1 MTYDNAC
8 LSIIIPTYKRPDALA
23 RALASVEMET
33 ATGLDIEI
41 VIADNDPKASAK
53 SFAAQKIAASD
64 ANIIYIHVPEPGV
77 SNARNSALAVA
88 RGRYILFLDDDME
101 ACSPWVQSM
110 VDAAQKFDAALVFG
124 PVNAVM
130 PDADNPF
137 FEQMR
142 PLFSREVPGEDGLIE
157 RGIGTGNCFIDREKA
172 ALPTPVFDTSLNQTG
187 GEDDTLFRQLEK
199 QDIRI
204 AWTNAAITLEHVPAE
219 RATMTYVWRR
229 NFAFGQ
235 TPTHEAADK
244 GVSGLPRVLIWTC
257 VGAAQILIYG
267 LRFGVTKLMNRPE
280 AVFNLGRM
288 AQGFGKIFWSD
299 RLSPK
304 FYGI

>member
-23 RALASVEMET
+23 RALASVETES
-33 ATGLDIEI
+33 AIGLDIEI

-53 SFAAQKIAASD
+53 SFVTQKIAASD
-64 ANIIYIHVPEPGV
+64 ANITYIHVPEPGV

-110 VDAAQKFDAALVFG
+110 VNTAEKFDAALVFG

-130 PDADNPF
+130 PDPTNPI
-137 FEQMR
+137 FENMR
-142 PLFSREVPGEDGLIE
+142 PLFSRENPGEDGLIE
-157 RGIGTGNCFIDREKA
+157 SGIGTGNCFIDREKA
-172 ALPTPVFDTSLNQTG
+172 ALPTPVFDTALNQTG
-187 GEDDTLFRQLEK
+187 GEDDALFRELEK

-204 AWTNAAITLEHVPAE
+204 AWTNAAVTLEHVPAE
-219 RATMTYVWRR
+219 RATMKYVWRR

-244 GVSGLPRVLIWTC
+244 GLSGWPLVLMWMC

-267 LRFGVTKLMNRPE
+267 VRYGATKLLKRPE

-288 AQGFGKIFWSD
+288 AQGFGKIFWAD

-304 FYGI
+304 LYGV

>member
-1 MTYDNAC
+1 MTYDANC

-23 RALASVEMET
+23 RALASVESERVE
-33 ATGLDIEI
+33 GLDIEI

-53 SFAAQKIAASD
+53 DFVIGKIAESD

-77 SNARNSALAVA
+77 SNARNSALGAA

-101 ACSPWVQSM
+101 ACAPWAQAM
-110 VDAAQKFDAALVFG
+110 FDASKKFEAALVFG

-130 PDADNPF
+130 SDPTDPF
-137 FEQMR
+137 LEKMK
-142 PLFSREVPGEDGLIE
+142 PLFSRHSRGEDGLID
-157 RGIGTGNCFIDREKA
+157 RGIGTGNCFIDRETA
-172 ALPTPVFDTSLNQTG
+172 PLPTPVFDTSLNQTG
-187 GEDDTLFRQLEK
+187 GEDDALFRKLED
-199 QDIRI
+199 QGIRM
-204 AWTNAAITLEHVPAE
+204 AWTNAAVTLEHVPSS
-219 RATMTYVWRR
+219 RATMGYVWRR

-235 TPTHEAADK
+235 APTHEAADK
-244 GVSGLPRVLIWTC
+244 GISGLPLILFWMA
-257 VGAAQILIYG
+257 VGCAQTLIYG
-267 LRFGVTKLMNRPE
+267 VRFAFTKLLRRPE

-288 AQGFGKIFWSD
+288 AQGVGKVFWAD

>member
-1 MTYDNAC
+1 MIFDNTC

-23 RALASVEMET
+23 RALASVEVESVKE
-33 ATGLDIEI
+33 LDIQI
-41 VIADNDPKASAK
+41 VIADNDPAASAETFSK
-53 SFAAQKIAASD
+53 QKISESD
-64 ANIIYIHVPEPGV
+64 ADIVYIHVPEPGV
-77 SNARNSALAVA
+77 SNARNRALATA

-101 ACSPWVQSM
+101 ACSPWAQSM
-110 VDAAQKFDAALVFG
+110 VDTAHKFDAALVFG

-137 FEQMR
+137 YEQMR
-142 PLFSREVPGEDGLIE
+142 PLFSRKSQGEDGLIE

-172 ALPTPVFDTSLNQTG
+172 ALPTPAFDTSLNQTG
-187 GEDDTLFRQLEK
+187 GEDDALFRELEK
-199 QDIRI
+199 QDIKI
-204 AWTNAAITLEHVPAE
+204 AWTNAAVTLEHVPAA
-219 RATMTYVWRR
+219 RATLKYVWRR

-244 GVSGLPRVLIWTC
+244 GIVGFPLVLMWMC
-257 VGAAQILIYG
+257 VGVLQVISFGI
-267 LRFGVTKLMNRPE
+267 RFIITKLLNRPE

-304 FYGI
+304 FYGL